1 MNINEYKK
9 MPQSLSFVEMRDIH
23 EDILSA
29 MGRDETARELYN
41 ELLEASLEYANMRSM
56 WYLMDADKR
65 AEQDR
70 LRTSYHDSVITHINM
85 LYRYLKKNE
94 KNVEWRD
101 VLGYEE
107 ENVYNRKRIGDFG
120 CYLSFVTALLAR

>member
-1 MNINEYKK
+1 

>member
-1 MNINEYKK
+1 

-23 EDILSA
+23 ECILSA
-29 MGRDETARELYN
+29 IDRDETAIELYN
-41 ELLEASLEYANMRSM
+41 ELLETSLEYANMRSK

-107 ENVYNRKRIGDFG
+107 ENIYNRKRIGDFG
-120 CYLSFVTALLAR
+120 CYLAFVTALLAR